1 MARRPSLE
9 ASYYNAQQQ
18 RAPSPNRGSVS
29 ASAERR
35 GSIISSSRRGSL
47 SSASSLGS
55 GSAASDGTGRRRS
68 LSPSGEE
75 KQQLDGVQHQQQQQA
90 SKASYEETNK
100 VLKKRLVALSSEAH
114 EKYRQLEDVEAKA
127 RRIQALLAKHDELL
141 AK

>member
-9 ASYYNAQQQ
+9 ASYYNAQHK
-18 RAPSPNRGSVS
+18 RAPSPIRGSVS
-29 ASAERR
+29 ESAERR
-35 GSIISSSRRGSL
+35 GSHLSPSRKGSL

-75 KQQLDGVQHQQQQQA
+75 KQQLDGVQHQQQA

>member
-18 RAPSPNRGSVS
+18 RAPSPIRGSVS
-29 ASAERR
+29 ESAERR
-35 GSIISSSRRGSL
+35 GSHLSPSRRGSL

-75 KQQLDGVQHQQQQQA
+75 KQQLDGVQHQQQA